1 MYNPV
6 ILYEDNHLIAVNK
19 LPGEITQGDIT
30 GDIPMTEHLKKY
42 LKRKY
47 NKPGNVFVG
56 LIHRID
62 RPVSGVVLFAK
73 TSKGLARMNEL
84 FKLRETEKTYWALV
98 QGMPREPEATLT
110 HYLKR
115 SQKTNVTTAFDKP
128 GHDTQ
133 EAILSY
139 SVINSNNKYSL
150 LEVKPITGRTHQI
163 RAQLSKIG
171 CSIKGDKKYRSD
183 HGTPDRSICL
193 HARQLSFIHP
203 ITKEAVVITA
213 PVTNPHV
220 WEGLV

>member
-19 LPGEITQGDIT
+19 LPGEITQGDVT
-30 GDIPMTEHLKKY
+30 GDIPMTENLKEY
-42 LKRKY
+42 LKRTY

-73 TSKGLARMNEL
+73 TSKGLARMNEQ
-84 FKLRETEKTYWALV
+84 FKQRETEKTYWALV

-115 SQKTNVTTAFDKP
+115 SQKTNITTAFDKP

-133 EAILSY
+133 EAVLSY
-139 SVINSNNKYSL
+139 KVIGHTNKYSL

-163 RAQLSKIG
+163 RAQLAKIG

>member
-1 MYNPV
+1 MYTPV

-19 LPGEITQGDIT
+19 LPGEITQGDVT
-30 GDIPMTEHLKKY
+30 GDIPMTENLKEY
-42 LKRKY
+42 LKRTY

-73 TSKGLARMNEL
+73 TSKGLARMNEQ
-84 FKLRETEKTYWALV
+84 FKQRETEKTYWALV

-115 SQKTNVTTAFDKP
+115 SQKTNITTAFDKP

-133 EAILSY
+133 EAVLSY
-139 SVINSNNKYSL
+139 KVIGHTNKYSL

-163 RAQLSKIG
+163 RAQLAKIG

>member
-19 LPGEITQGDIT
+19 LPGEITQGDVT
-30 GDIPMTEHLKKY
+30 GDIPMTENLKEY
-42 LKRKY
+42 LKRTY

-73 TSKGLARMNEL
+73 TSKGLARMNEQ
-84 FKLRETEKTYWALV
+84 FKQRETEKTYWALV

-115 SQKTNVTTAFDKP
+115 SQKTNITTAFDKP

-133 EAILSY
+133 EAVLSY
-139 SVINSNNKYSL
+139 KVIGHTNKYSL

-163 RAQLSKIG
+163 RAQLAKIG

-203 ITKEAVVITA
+203 ITKEAIVITA